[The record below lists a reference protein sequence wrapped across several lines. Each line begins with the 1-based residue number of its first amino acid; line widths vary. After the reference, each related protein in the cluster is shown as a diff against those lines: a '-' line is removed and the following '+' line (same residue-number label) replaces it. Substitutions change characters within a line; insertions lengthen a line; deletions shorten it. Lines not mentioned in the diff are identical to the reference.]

1 MKIRA
6 TKAISLAMAVTFA
19 WTPTSCLKYRDVN
32 VPTKSRQP
40 GSVEKKKSPE
50 EIVREC
56 RDNLINMDAALD
68 RYRVTHYGRYP
79 GSLGELVPDYINYIP
94 SCPLNGAKYRSNPSA
109 GNPRVVI
116 CPNGHR
122 Y

>member
-6 TKAISLAMAVTFA
+6 TKAISLAMAATLA
-19 WTPTSCLKYRDVN
+19 WTPTSCLKYRDVT
-32 VPTKSRQP
+32 VPARSKPESA
-40 GSVEKKKSPE
+40 EKKKTPK
-50 EIVREC
+50 EIIREC
-56 RDNLINMDAALD
+56 QDNLINMDAALD

-79 GSLGELVPDYINYIP
+79 GSLSELVPDYINYIP
-94 SCPLNGAKYRSNPSA
+94 SCPLNGAKYRFNPSA
-109 GNPRVVI
+109 GTPRVVI